1 MLDFQVM
8 LERSLT
14 AAPSLCFSSRGFI
27 EDEMAAAFS
36 LCWQYYCR
44 FYSVIPLWSPPVP
57 LSHNQTHP
65 DCCKLTSPVTFW
77 QCLST
82 HFHVPCT
89 MKLSQASAT
98 WVVDLFLIFHLHR
111 KHSGEVDPRGQALL
125 SQRSHH
131 LSRKQERPAQRWA
144 HTSGAGQNEAGT
156 RNHLLRNAQLRPEV
170 VDLPP
175 LWLSQ

>member
-1 MLDFQVM
+1 MLLHHCAYNEEV
-8 LERSLT
+8 SLT
-14 AAPSLCFSSRGFI
+14 MKWQQHFLWAGSIILGVIQSFSS
-27 EDEMAAAFS
+27 D
-36 LCWQYYCR
+36 LL
-44 FYSVIPLWSPPVP
+44 LWP

-65 DCCKLTSPVTFW
+65 DCSKLTSPVTFW
-77 QCLST
+77 QCLKT

-89 MKLSQASAT
+89 MKLSQASST

-156 RNHLLRNAQLRPEV
+156 RNHLLLNAQLRPEV

-175 LWLSQ
+175 PWLSQ